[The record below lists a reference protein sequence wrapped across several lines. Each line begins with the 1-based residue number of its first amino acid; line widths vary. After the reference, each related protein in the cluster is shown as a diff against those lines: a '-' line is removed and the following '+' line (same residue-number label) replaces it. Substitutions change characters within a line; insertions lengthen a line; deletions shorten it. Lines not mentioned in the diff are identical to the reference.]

1 MKYLY
6 LGTYLYGIML
16 LYFNIY
22 SKWFVGTINFVFDP
36 SSYFVNDIPS
46 VFYEGIY
53 LRNPFDDPTGGGNRP
68 VPANNSKNYDSRN
81 NNGR

>member
-1 MKYLY
+1 
-6 LGTYLYGIML
+6 ML
-16 LYFNIY
+16 LYFNIF
-22 SKWFVGTINFVFDP
+22 SKWFVGTINFVSDP

-53 LRNPFDDPTGGGNRP
+53 LRNPFDDPTSGGNRP
-68 VPANNSKNYDSRN
+68 VVRANNSRNYDSRN